1 MTIGNAARIAQPGSV
16 VLQAWRQQHGPEA
29 TRSALALAAAPAHAP
44 ARRAPTRLVSRG
56 YNAADTSNL
65 TASFQADYLPLNLEL
80 ERTLRLMVGRSRA
93 LAKNND
99 YVKKFSAH
107 GAEPHRRPAGL
118 CAQRAMPE
126 QQRRH

>member
-1 MTIGNAARIAQPGSV
+1 M
-16 VLQAWRQQHGPEA
+16 
-29 TRSALALAAAPAHAP
+29 
-44 ARRAPTRLVSRG
+44 VSRG
-56 YNAADTSNL
+56 YNAADISNL

-99 YVKKFSAH
+99 YVKKFFRMVQ
-107 GAEPHRRPAGL
+107 EPHRRAKRL
-118 CAQRAMPE
+118 CTQRAMPQ